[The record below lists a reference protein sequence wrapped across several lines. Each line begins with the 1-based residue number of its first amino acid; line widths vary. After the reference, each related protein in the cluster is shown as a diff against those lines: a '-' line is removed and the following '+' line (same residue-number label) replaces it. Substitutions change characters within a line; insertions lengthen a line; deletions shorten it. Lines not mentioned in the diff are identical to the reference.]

1 MDTKGDDVMS
11 APKAKHTDMATK
23 RWKKAKAQVEELQ
36 AEAGQLRMSVLN
48 IRQMYEGSIGEKN
61 ALQAQLANANQLLVA
76 AVVAGRGK
84 KITIKKSVFEQ
95 LSDYAGVDT
104 KEVDGDLVI
113 SALTVADIEAMQA
126 EIDEA

>member
-1 MDTKGDDVMS
+1 
-11 APKAKHTDMATK
+11 MATK

-36 AEAGQLRMSVLN
+36 AEAGQLRMSILN

-61 ALQAQLANANQLLVA
+61 QLQAQLQNANQLLVA

-126 EIDEA
+126 DIDEA

>member
-84 KITIKKSVFEQ
+84 KITIKKSVFEK